1 MLIKNDSELGMITRE
16 SIIRALREKGLKVTP
31 QRLAI
36 GDVLVEREDA
46 HPGAGLI
53 WREAK
58 KRVKKISLS
67 TVYATLNELAQH
79 GIIKLLQFDRMENRY
94 ECNPDKH
101 VNLICD
107 RCKEIIDYEVPVS
120 IEPQEIAKKTGFEM
134 TDMRLEC
141 YGLCEK
147 CRKK

>member
-1 MLIKNDSELGMITRE
+1 MITKE
-16 SIIRALREKGLKVTP
+16 SIVRALREKGLKITP

-36 GDVLVEREDA
+36 GDVLIEREEA
-46 HPGAGLI
+46 HPGASLI

-58 KRVKKISLS
+58 KRVKNLSLS
-67 TVYATLNELAQH
+67 TVYATLNELVKQ
-79 GIIKLLQFDRMENRY
+79 GVIKQLQFDRMENRY

-107 RCKEIIDYEVPVS
+107 RCKEIIDYEIPVS
-120 IEPQEIAKKTGFEM
+120 IEPKEIAKKTGFEM

-141 YGLCEK
+141 YGLCDR
-147 CRKK
+147 CRKQ

>member
-1 MLIKNDSELGMITRE
+1 MLTRD

-36 GDVLVEREDA
+36 GDVLVERKES

-58 KRVKKISLS
+58 KRVKGLSLS
-67 TVYATLNELAQH
+67 TVYATLNELVRD
-79 GIIKLLQFDRMENRY
+79 GIIKRLQFDRMENRY
-94 ECNPDKH
+94 ECNPENH
-101 VNLICD
+101 INLICD
-107 RCKEIIDYEVPVS
+107 RCKEITDYEIPVS
-120 IEPQEIAKKTGFEM
+120 IEPKEIAKKTGFEM

-141 YGLCEK
+141 YGLCET

>member
-1 MLIKNDSELGMITRE
+1 MLNRD
-16 SIIRALREKGLKVTP
+16 SIIRALREEGLKVTP

-36 GDVLVEREDA
+36 GDVLVEREEA
-46 HPGAGLI
+46 HPGASLI

-58 KRVKKISLS
+58 KRIKKLSLS
-67 TVYATLNELAQH
+67 TVYATLKELARH
-79 GIIKLLQFDRMENRY
+79 GVIKQLQFDRMENRY

-101 VNLICD
+101 VNLICEK
-107 RCKEIIDYEVPVS
+107 CKDIMDYAVPVS
-120 IEPQEIAKKTGFEM
+120 IEPKEIAKKTGFEL

-141 YGLCEK
+141 YGLCER

>member
-1 MLIKNDSELGMITRE
+1 MITKE

-36 GDVLVEREDA
+36 GDVLIEREEA
-46 HPGAGLI
+46 HPGADLI

-58 KRVKKISLS
+58 KRVKTLSLS
-67 TVYATLNELAQH
+67 TVYATLNELAKH
-79 GIIKLLQFDRMENRY
+79 GVIKLLQFDRMENRY
-94 ECNPDKH
+94 ECNPEKH

-107 RCKEIIDYEVPVS
+107 RCKEIMDYEVPVS
-120 IEPQEIAKKTGFEM
+120 IEPKDIAKKTGFEM
-134 TDMRLEC
+134 TGMRLEC

>member
-1 MLIKNDSELGMITRE
+1 MISKE
-16 SIIRALREKGLKVTP
+16 SIVRALREKGLKITP

-36 GDVLVEREDA
+36 GDVLVERGDA

-58 KRVKKISLS
+58 KRVKTISLS

>member
-1 MLIKNDSELGMITRE
+1 MITKE
-16 SIIRALREKGLKVTP
+16 SIVCALRERGLKLTP

-36 GDVLVEREDA
+36 GDVLIEREEQ

-58 KRVKKISLS
+58 KRVKTISLS
-67 TVYATLNELAQH
+67 TVYATLNELAKH
-79 GIIKLLQFDRMENRY
+79 GVIKQLQFDRMENRY

-101 VNLICD
+101 INLICD
-107 RCKEIIDYEVPVS
+107 RCKEIIDYEVPLA
-120 IEPQEIAKKTGFEM
+120 IEPKDIAKKTGFKM

-141 YGLCEK
+141 YGLCER

>member
-1 MLIKNDSELGMITRE
+1 MITKK
-16 SIIRALREKGLKVTP
+16 SIVRALREKGLKATP

-36 GDVLVEREDA
+36 GDVLIEQKEA

-58 KRVKKISLS
+58 KRVKGLSLS
-67 TVYATLNELAQH
+67 TVYATLNELAKH
-79 GIIKLLQFDRMENRY
+79 GVIKQLQFDRMENRY

-107 RCKEIIDYEVPVS
+107 RCKEIMDYAVPVA
-120 IEPQEIAKKTGFEM
+120 IEPKEIAKKTGFEM

>member
-1 MLIKNDSELGMITRE
+1 MLTRD

-36 GDVLVEREDA
+36 GDVLVEREEA
-46 HPGAGLI
+46 HPGADLI

-58 KRVKKISLS
+58 KRVKNLSLS
-67 TVYATLNELAQH
+67 TVYATLNELAKH
-79 GIIKLLQFDRMENRY
+79 GVIKLLQFDRMENRY
-94 ECNPDKH
+94 ECNIEKH
-101 VNLICD
+101 VNLICEK
-107 RCKEIIDYEVPVS
+107 CKEIMDYEIPVS
-120 IEPQEIAKKTGFEM
+120 IEPKEIAKKTGFEM

>member
-1 MLIKNDSELGMITRE
+1 MITKE
-16 SIIRALREKGLKVTP
+16 SIIRALKEKGLKITP

-36 GDVLVEREDA
+36 GAVLVEQEEA

-58 KRVKKISLS
+58 KRVKTLSLS
-67 TVYATLNELAQH
+67 TVYATLNQLARH
-79 GIIKLLQFDRMENRY
+79 GIIKLLQFDGMESRY
-94 ECNPDKH
+94 ECNTEKH

-107 RCKEIIDYEVPVS
+107 RCKEIMDYAVPVS
-120 IEPQEIAKKTGFEM
+120 IEPKEIAKKTGFEM

-141 YGLCEK
+141 YGLCAK

>member
-1 MLIKNDSELGMITRE
+1 MITRE
-16 SIIRALREKGLKVTP
+16 LIVRALRGKGLKVTP

-36 GDVLVEREDA
+36 GDVLIEREGE
-46 HPGAGLI
+46 HPGASLI

-58 KRVKKISLS
+58 KKVKNLSLS
-67 TVYATLNELAQH
+67 TVYATLNELAKH
-79 GIIKLLQFDRMENRY
+79 GVIKQLQFDRMENRY

-107 RCKEIIDYEVPVS
+107 RCKGIIDYEIPVAL
-120 IEPQEIAKKTGFEM
+120 EPEDIAKKTGFAM

-147 CRKK
+147 CSKR

>member
-1 MLIKNDSELGMITRE
+1 MLTRD
-16 SIIRALREKGLKVTP
+16 SIIRALREQGLKVTP

-36 GDVLVEREDA
+36 GDVLVEREEA

-58 KRVKKISLS
+58 KRVTGLSLS
-67 TVYATLNELAQH
+67 TVYATLNELAKH
-79 GIIKLLQFDRMENRY
+79 GVIKQLQFDRMENRY
-94 ECNPDKH
+94 ECNLEKH
-101 VNLICD
+101 VNLICEK
-107 RCKEIIDYEVPVS
+107 CKKIMDYAAPVS
-120 IEPQEIAKKTGFEM
+120 IEPKEISKKTGFEM
-134 TDMRLEC
+134 TDVRLEC

>member
-1 MLIKNDSELGMITRE
+1 MITRE

-36 GDVLVEREDA
+36 GDVLVEREEA

-58 KRVKKISLS
+58 KRVRGLSLS
-67 TVYATLNELAQH
+67 TVYATLNELAKQ
-79 GIIKLLQFDRMENRY
+79 GVIKQLQFDRMENRY

-107 RCKEIIDYEVPVS
+107 RCKEIIDYEVPVT

>member
-1 MLIKNDSELGMITRE
+1 MISRE
-16 SIIRALREKGLKVTP
+16 SIVRALREKGLKVTP

-36 GDVLVEREDA
+36 GDVLIERGEA

-58 KRVKKISLS
+58 KRVKSISLS
-67 TVYATLNELAQH
+67 TVYATLNELSHH

-94 ECNPDKH
+94 ECNPEKH

-107 RCKEIIDYEVPVS
+107 RCKEITDYAVPVS
-120 IEPQEIAKKTGFEM
+120 IEPKEIAKKTGFEM

-147 CRKK
+147 CREK

>member
-1 MLIKNDSELGMITRE
+1 MITRE

-36 GDVLVEREDA
+36 GDVLVEREEA

-58 KRVKKISLS
+58 KRVRGLSLS

-107 RCKEIIDYEVPVS
+107 RCKEIIDYEVPVA

>member
-1 MLIKNDSELGMITRE
+1 MISKE
-16 SIIRALREKGLKVTP
+16 SIVRALKEKGLKITP

-36 GDVLVEREDA
+36 GDVLVEREEA

-58 KRVKKISLS
+58 KRVKTLSLS
-67 TVYATLNELAQH
+67 TVYATLSELAQH
-79 GIIKLLQFDRMENRY
+79 GVIKQLQFDRMENRY
-94 ECNPDKH
+94 ECNPEKH

-107 RCKEIIDYEVPVS
+107 RCQGIIDYAVPVS
-120 IEPQEIAKKTGFEM
+120 IEPKDIAKKTGFEM

>member
-1 MLIKNDSELGMITRE
+1 MITKE
-16 SIIRALREKGLKVTP
+16 SIILALKEKGLKVTP

-36 GDVLVEREDA
+36 GDVLVEREAA
-46 HPGAGLI
+46 HHGAGLI

-58 KRVKKISLS
+58 KRVKTLSLS
-67 TVYATLNELAQH
+67 TVYATLNELAKH
-79 GIIKLLQFDRMENRY
+79 GVIKLLQFDRMENRY
-94 ECNPDKH
+94 ECNPEKH

-107 RCKEIIDYEVPVS
+107 RCKEIMDYEVPVA
-120 IEPQEIAKKTGFEM
+120 IEPQEIAKKTGFKM

>member
-1 MLIKNDSELGMITRE
+1 MITKE

-36 GDVLVEREDA
+36 SDVLVEREEA
-46 HPGAGLI
+46 HPGASLI

-58 KRVKKISLS
+58 KRGKTLSLS
-67 TVYATLNELAQH
+67 TVYATLNELAKH
-79 GIIKLLQFDRMENRY
+79 GVIKLLQFDGMESRY

-101 VNLICD
+101 VNLVCD
-107 RCKEIIDYEVPVS
+107 RCKGIIDYAAPIA
-120 IEPQEIAKKTGFEM
+120 IEPQDVAKKTGFEM
-134 TDMRLEC
+134 TGMRLEC
-141 YGLCEK
+141 YGLCER